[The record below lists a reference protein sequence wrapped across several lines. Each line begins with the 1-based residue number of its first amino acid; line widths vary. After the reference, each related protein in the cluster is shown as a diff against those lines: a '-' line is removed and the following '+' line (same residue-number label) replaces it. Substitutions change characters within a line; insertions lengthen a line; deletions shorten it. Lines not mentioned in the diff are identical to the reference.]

1 MRLSPRRRSG
11 GWSLVTARVTE
22 CHLKSLLPAVGG
34 RVILA
39 KSGGQ
44 SRPEMSWRGVGVAY
58 RMHGVAGREQR
69 SRKIGGNR

>member
-1 MRLSPRRRSG
+1 
-11 GWSLVTARVTE
+11 
-22 CHLKSLLPAVGG
+22 
-34 RVILA
+34 VILA